1 MLMENILKKS
11 ILQKIENRFFYLLLI
26 IVLFVSALNMMAH
39 INFTN
44 SSIDEII
51 NGEECDNFIYSFSK
65 TVNVDEIE
73 IDISNKDI
81 YIFPEYANILCLG
94 KVSITNLENG
104 ELYAVAFTNTKFIN
118 FLLFIINFSLIVFKY
133 FLEFPN
139 EKFKTIFILFN
150 LFIFIN
156 YFHSLNLISVNF
168 TFIPMLTFYF
178 LKNANYED

>member
-39 INFTN
+39 INFKN

-51 NGEECDNFIYSFSK
+51 NGEECSNFIYSFSK

-81 YIFPEYANILCLG
+81 YIF
-94 KVSITNLENG
+94 S
-104 ELYAVAFTNTKFIN
+104 
-118 FLLFIINFSLIVFKY
+118 
-133 FLEFPN
+133 
-139 EKFKTIFILFN
+139 
-150 LFIFIN
+150 
-156 YFHSLNLISVNF
+156 
-168 TFIPMLTFYF
+168 
-178 LKNANYED
+178 